1 MKPRLIKLVK
11 LRWCRAK
18 LELLTQTWWFNS
30 NLIFMTFT
38 TPFLII
44 SISTLIVR
52 TLIALSSSNWL
63 IIWLAIELNLISFIP
78 MINSTSRFQ
87 ETEASVKYLLVQAL
101 GSRLLILRSITMWAT
116 HQIIPQIR
124 TLLLFSLLIKIG
136 IAPCHLWYPSV
147 ITSIAW
153 TPALILSTWQ
163 KLAPLSI
170 ISFILIKSSII
181 LICILAILNALTG
194 GLIGLNQ
201 THLRTIIAYSS
212 ITHMGWIIALIYRN
226 LPLSTILYFTI
237 YSLLIRPIFF
247 ILYKINRKTLAQ
259 LNSSSNKYK
268 LQFIVIPVIFLSLG
282 GLPPLTGFFP
292 KWLTI
297 YLISP
302 ESFLLLIFLIIGS
315 LINLYF
321 YLNIVFSS
329 ILRKNIINSSWNINI
344 LISAPS
350 LVFAATIC
358 LPLVPLLII

>member
-1 MKPRLIKLVK
+1 
-11 LRWCRAK
+11 
-18 LELLTQTWWFNS
+18 
-30 NLIFMTFT
+30 
-38 TPFLII
+38 
-44 SISTLIVR
+44 
-52 TLIALSSSNWL
+52 
-63 IIWLAIELNLISFIP
+63 
-78 MINSTSRFQ
+78 
-87 ETEASVKYLLVQAL
+87 
-101 GSRLLILRSITMWAT
+101 
-116 HQIIPQIR
+116 
-124 TLLLFSLLIKIG
+124 
-136 IAPCHLWYPSV
+136 
-147 ITSIAW
+147 
-153 TPALILSTWQ
+153 
-163 KLAPLSI
+163 
-170 ISFILIKSSII
+170 
-181 LICILAILNALTG
+181 
-194 GLIGLNQ
+194 
-201 THLRTIIAYSS
+201 
-212 ITHMGWIIALIYRN
+212 MGWIIALIYRN